1 MFYKDLGMLIKL
13 VKCIKALKIGV
24 PKVFGGLWETAFI
37 MPPFSAITD

>member
-1 MFYKDLGMLIKL
+1 MLIKL

-37 MPPFSAITD
+37 MPPFSAKKATGVVESQ